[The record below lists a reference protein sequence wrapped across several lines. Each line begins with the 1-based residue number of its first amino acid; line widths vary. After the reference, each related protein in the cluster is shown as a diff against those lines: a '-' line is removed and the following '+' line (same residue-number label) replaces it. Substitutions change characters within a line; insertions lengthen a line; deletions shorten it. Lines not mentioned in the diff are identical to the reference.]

1 LSAAGWSHS
10 PVQLRRHSLRV
21 YSLVTRL
28 SRNPRT
34 PVTATN
40 FAAPHKGSDAM
51 AQANEG
57 SKPFRPAKAKRKQDS
72 DDDKRSR
79 PARGHVA
86 DYPINGMM
94 AIH

>member
-1 LSAAGWSHS
+1 
-10 PVQLRRHSLRV
+10 
-21 YSLVTRL
+21 
-28 SRNPRT
+28 
-34 PVTATN
+34 
-40 FAAPHKGSDAM
+40 M